1 MRTLILLCLLL
12 FQINFSYSQDNSTGN
27 YTVGILPVTS
37 VTGEGQTYTSNVQA
51 IVSKVFVEKT
61 RFTVVERTKLDQ
73 IAKERNLQKQED
85 FLNGAVI
92 EQGKS
97 LGAQYL
103 ISGNI
108 NQIAK
113 RGGNIEKS
121 KIDYDSYSKQYY
133 TRKYQVYLTQIDFVI
148 NVQIIDVTTG
158 LVKSSKSITSS
169 AEAETTS
176 QETVINSAIR
186 GLEGYLK
193 AWVNSAFPVYMKI
206 VKVETTDKKG
216 LPKTV
221 LIKGGSDVDLAYR
234 KDGGVLYG
242 IGKKDVSSELE
253 VYENVTEMIDNK
265 EYTRKVT
272 VGKIKVSEIQ
282 GEFSICEVKK
292 GAEEIQ
298 KKLNE
303 GKTLFLKIISY

>member
-1 MRTLILLCLLL
+1 MRLSILVAFLLL
-12 FQINFSYSQDNSTGN
+12 QIHSYSQENADGN

-37 VTGEGQTYTSNVQA
+37 VTNDAQIYTPNVQA
-51 IVSKVFVEKT
+51 SLSKVFVEKT
-61 RFTVVERTKLDQ
+61 RFTVVDRTKFDQ
-73 IAKERNLQKQED
+73 LAKERNLQKQED
-85 FLNGAVI
+85 FLNGAVV

-108 NQIAK
+108 NQISK
-113 RGGNIEKS
+113 RSGNREKS
-121 KIDYDSYSKQYY
+121 KLDYDAYSKQYY
-133 TRKYQVYLTQIDFVI
+133 TRKYQVYVTQIDVTI
-148 NVQIIDVTTG
+148 NVQIIDVSTG
-158 LVKSSKSITSS
+158 IVKSNKSFTNTT
-169 AEAETTS
+169 EAETTS
-176 QETVINSAIR
+176 EATVINSAIL
-186 GLEGYLK
+186 GLEGYLR
-193 AWVNSAFPVYMKI
+193 AWVNDAFPVFMKI
-206 VKVETTDKKG
+206 IKVETTDKKG

-234 KDGGVLYG
+234 KDAGILYG
-242 IGKKDVSSELE
+242 IGKKNVSSELE
-253 VYENVTEMIDNK
+253 VFENNVEMIDGK
-265 EYTRKVT
+265 EYKRKIP
-272 VGKIKVSEIQ
+272 VGKIKVVEIQ

>member
-1 MRTLILLCLLL
+1 MRKL
-12 FQINFSYSQDNSTGN
+12 FLFSFLVFWIVSHAQESPDGN
-27 YTVGILPVTS
+27 YTVGILPVTAAAS
-37 VTGEGQTYTSNVQA
+37 EDYAYISNVQA
-51 IVSKVFVEKT
+51 VISKVFVEKT
-61 RFTVVERTKLDQ
+61 RFTVVDRTKLDQ
-73 IAKERNLQKQED
+73 LAKERNLQKQED

-108 NQIAK
+108 SQITK
-113 RGGNIEKS
+113 RGGYRDKS
-121 KIDYDSYSKQYY
+121 KVDYDAY
-133 TRKYQVYLTQIDFVI
+133 TKKYFTRTYQVYVTQIDVVV

-158 LVKSSKSITSS
+158 IVKSNQLITNT

-176 QETVINSAIR
+176 AETVTQNAVQ

-193 AWVNSAFPVYMKI
+193 AWINSAFPVYMRI
-206 VKVETTDKKG
+206 IKVESTNKKG

-234 KDGGVLYG
+234 KDAGIIYG
-242 IGKKDVSSELE
+242 IGKKDISSELE
-253 VYENVTEMIDNK
+253 VYVNMTEVIDNK

-272 VGKIKVSEIQ
+272 IGRLKVTEIQ
-282 GEFSICEVKK
+282 GELSVCEVKK

-298 KKLNE
+298 AKLNE

>member
-1 MRTLILLCLLL
+1 MRAIILSALLL
-12 FQINFSYSQDNSTGN
+12 FQFNSYSQENSDGN
-27 YTVGILPVTS
+27 YVVGILPVTS
-37 VTGEGQTYTSNVQA
+37 VTGEGQVYTSNVQA
-51 IVSKVFVEKT
+51 IVTKVFVEKS
-61 RFTVVERTKLDQ
+61 RFTVVDRTKLDQ

-85 FLNGAVI
+85 FLNGEVI

-103 ISGNI
+103 ISANI

-113 RGGNIEKS
+113 RGGYIEKS
-121 KIDYDSYSKQYY
+121 KIEYDSYSKQYY
-133 TRKYQVYLTQIDFVI
+133 TKKYQVYLTQIDLII

-158 LVKSSKSITSS
+158 VVKSNKSITSN

-176 QETVINSAIR
+176 QETVINSAVR
-186 GLEGYLK
+186 GLEVYIK
-193 AWVNSAFPVYMKI
+193 AYANNAFPVFMKI
-206 VKVETTDKKG
+206 IKVETTDKKG

-221 LIKGGSDVDLAYR
+221 LIKGGSDVDLSYQ
-234 KDGGVLYG
+234 KTSGFYG

-253 VYENVTEMIDNK
+253 VYENATEIVDGK
-265 EYTRKVT
+265 EYKRKIT
-272 VGKIKVSEIQ
+272 VGKVKISEVQ

-298 KKLNE
+298 QKLNE